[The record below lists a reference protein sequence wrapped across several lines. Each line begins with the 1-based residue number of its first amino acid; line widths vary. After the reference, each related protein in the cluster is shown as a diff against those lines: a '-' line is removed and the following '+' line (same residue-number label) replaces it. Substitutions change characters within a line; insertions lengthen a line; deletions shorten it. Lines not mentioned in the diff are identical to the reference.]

1 MGRHAA
7 HSSLFFWMAALL
19 LTFTIQAITTPNA
32 KNEVTLDSR
41 GRPDAF
47 PNCADY
53 VKGQQAGVSAGTTT
67 IYDAMENIEA
77 QCGRSS
83 TTCSMPTCC
92 AWCRTCFKSRGGGFT
107 AARPQVL
114 CAKWAIT
121 EDNAKLPTLDLGAC
135 YRDLKAMNE
144 SFANGPEASPAAD
157 LHDGDLVLLAG
168 ANCR

>member
-1 MGRHAA
+1 MG
-7 HSSLFFWMAALL
+7 
-19 LTFTIQAITTPNA
+19 
-32 KNEVTLDSR
+32 NEVTLDSR
-41 GRPDAF
+41 GPRGRPDPF
-47 PNCADY
+47 PDCATY
-53 VKGQQAGVSAGTTT
+53 VKDQQAGVSAGTTT